1 MRTTVDI
8 SDTLHEEAR
17 KVAAAEKTTMRAL
30 IEEGLRKTIDER
42 KRRGKFTLR
51 QVTFAGNGLH
61 EDAAGA
67 SWNRIREM
75 AYEGRG
81 G

>member
-8 SDTLHEEAR
+8 SVTLHAEAR
-17 KVAAAEKTTMRAL
+17 KVAAAEKTALRAL

-42 KRRGKFTLR
+42 KRRGKFTR
-51 QVTFAGNGLH
+51 RKATFAGNGLH

-67 SWNRIREM
+67 YLDRIREM
-75 AYEGRG
+75 AYERRG